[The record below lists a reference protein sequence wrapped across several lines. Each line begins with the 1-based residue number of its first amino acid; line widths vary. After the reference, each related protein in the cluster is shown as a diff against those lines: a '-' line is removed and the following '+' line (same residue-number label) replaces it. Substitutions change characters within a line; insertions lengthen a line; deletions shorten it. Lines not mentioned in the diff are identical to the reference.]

1 MKSLLNLQT
10 TGIWVSSPSA
20 LILRWGPETGVTF
33 RQEIKSEVEPHRR
46 ATGRPPFTEKPS
58 NDHKHDEQM
67 RAFFA
72 QIIALLPAEDDVLLV
87 GDGEVVGHLGQ
98 AITSHEHGRPK
109 ARRLEVVKSKP
120 LTEPQLL
127 ARIREFAGLPAAR
140 IT

>member
-1 MKSLLNLQT
+1 MKSLPATQI

-20 LILRWGPETGVTF
+20 LILRWGSETGVTF

-46 ATGRPPFTEKPS
+46 ATGRPPYTEKPS

-72 QIIALLPAEDDVLLV
+72 QIIAVLPAGDDLLLV

-98 AITSHEHGRPK
+98 AITTHEHGRPDP
-109 ARRLEVVKSKP
+109 RRLEVVKSKP

-127 ARIREFAGLPAAR
+127 ARIREFAGEPAAR
-140 IT
+140 MT